1 MTPLRWLG
9 LVVLVFA
16 VSLPVTHFIQ
26 HGIPTLAAYESPPDQ
41 EEQEDKDDP
50 VVDAYCLK
58 GLMALSDGQYDKAI
72 TAYTSAIGRDPK
84 YPFAYIGRG
93 DAYVAKGDLD
103 RALLDYDRAAKLDP
117 TNDEAKVRAD
127 AVRAE
132 RDRK

>member
-9 LVVLVFA
+9 LVVVVFA

-26 HGIPTLAAYESPPDQ
+26 HGIPELTAYESPPDQ
-41 EEQEDKDDP
+41 VDGEDKDDP

-58 GLMALSDGQYDKAI
+58 GMMALGDGQYDKAI
-72 TAYTSAIGRDPK
+72 AAYTSAIGRDPK

-103 RALLDYDRAAKLDP
+103 RALLDYDRAVQLDP
-117 TNDEAKVRAD
+117 TEDAAKVRAD

-132 RDRK
+132 KAGK